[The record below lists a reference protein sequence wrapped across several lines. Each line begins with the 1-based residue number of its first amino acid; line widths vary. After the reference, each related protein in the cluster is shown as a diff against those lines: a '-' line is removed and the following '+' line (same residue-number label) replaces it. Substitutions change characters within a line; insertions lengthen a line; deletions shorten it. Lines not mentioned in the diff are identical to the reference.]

1 MPLPTI
7 CNSKTARVFIL
18 GALSTL
24 FILCKAERAHAQQI
38 ELTRAQVAQRL
49 SVAPEARAN
58 EAQVGVSQA
67 AVTAAGLLSLDNPLL
82 SALGGVRSNP
92 DGSKRL
98 AGAATLSW
106 PVDTGGKRSARV
118 DAATAEHRDARS
130 TGSLRKQQLLLAV
143 LLRHAMAL
151 RDAQQVALAEARA
164 VNSQKVLAAAKR
176 RHVAGSV
183 PPIDVSLA
191 TLQHGRDA
199 AGALSARGE
208 YDADTLRLAAM
219 LGLTTGEA
227 ARVSGALVP
236 VEEPPPLDVMLRQID
251 KRSDLL
257 AATARVQ
264 AAQAR
269 ASRERSAAAPTLNIL
284 AQYERDDGSN
294 IGTVGLAIP
303 LALLN
308 ANASARA
315 TSQAEIRAA
324 QAERSA
330 LRASAMGEIRAH
342 YATYLATKQARE
354 ALAPTAA
361 AVSESI
367 ALVTRAYELG
377 EGDLASVLLVH
388 REALEAQRALLDAEY
403 AHAVAKLELLIN
415 AGRTPQ

>member
-1 MPLPTI
+1 MHSPTI
-7 CNSKTARVFIL
+7 RNSKTAQVVIL
-18 GALSTL
+18 GALSAL
-24 FILCKAERAHAQQI
+24 IILCKVEPADAQEI
-38 ELTRAQVAQRL
+38 ELTRTQLVQRL
-49 SVAPEARAN
+49 AEAPEVRAS
-58 EAQVGVSQA
+58 EAQIAVSRA
-67 AVTAAGLLSLDNPLL
+67 AVTAAGVLSLDNPLF
-82 SALGGVRSNP
+82 SALGGIRSNP

-106 PVDTGGKRSARV
+106 PVDTGGKRSDRV

-130 TGSLRKQQLLLAV
+130 TGNLRKQQLLLAV

-164 VNSQKVLAAAKR
+164 ANSQKVLAAAKR

-208 YDADTLRLAAM
+208 YNADTLRLAAL
-219 LGLTTGEA
+219 LGLTTSET
-227 ARVSGALVP
+227 ARVRGALVP
-236 VEEPPPLDVMLRQID
+236 VDEPPPLDVMLRQID
-251 KRSDLL
+251 KRSDLQ

-269 ASRERSAAAPTLNIL
+269 ASRERSAASPTINIL

-294 IGTVGLAIP
+294 IGTVGVAIP

-315 TSQAEIRAA
+315 ISQAEIRAA
-324 QAERSA
+324 QAERAA
-330 LRASAMGEIRAH
+330 LRASALGDIRAH

-361 AVSESI
+361 AVNESI
-367 ALVTRAYELG
+367 ALATRAYELG

-388 REALEAQRALLDAEY
+388 REALEAQRALLDSEY

>member
-1 MPLPTI
+1 MSSPTI
-7 CNSKTARVFIL
+7 CNSKTARAVVL
-18 GALSTL
+18 GALSAL
-24 FILCKAERAHAQQI
+24 VILCIGERAHAQQV
-38 ELTRAQVAQRL
+38 ELSRAYVVRRL
-49 SVAPEARAN
+49 TEAPEARAS
-58 EAQVGVSQA
+58 EAQVGVSRA
-67 AVTAAGLLSLDNPLL
+67 AVTAAGVLSLDNPLL

-106 PVDTGGKRSARV
+106 PVDTGGKRSDRV

-130 TGSLRKQQLLLAV
+130 AGNLRKQQLLLTV
-143 LLRHAMAL
+143 LLRHAMSL
-151 RDAQQVALAEARA
+151 RDTQQVALAEARA
-164 VNSQKVLAAAKR
+164 ANSLKVLQAAKR
-176 RHVAGSV
+176 RHIAGSV

-199 AGALSARGE
+199 AAALSARGE
-208 YDADTLRLAAM
+208 YNADTLRLAAM
-219 LGLTTGEA
+219 LGLTTEETT
-227 ARVSGALVP
+227 RVSGALVP
-236 VEEPPPLDVMLRQID
+236 LEEPPPLDVMLRRID
-251 KRSDLL
+251 KRSDLQT
-257 AATARVQ
+257 ATTRVQ

-269 ASRERSAAAPTLNIL
+269 ASRERSAASPTINIL

-294 IGTVGLAIP
+294 IGTVGVAVP

-315 TSQAEIRAA
+315 TSHAEIRAA
-324 QAERSA
+324 QAERAA
-330 LRASAMGEIRAH
+330 LRAAAMGEIRAH
-342 YATYLATKQARE
+342 YATYVATRQARE

-367 ALVTRAYELG
+367 ALATRAYELG

-388 REALEAQRALLDAEY
+388 RETLEAQRALLDAEY
-403 AHAVAKLELLIN
+403 AHAAAKLELLIN

>member
-1 MPLPTI
+1 MPSPTI
-7 CNSKTARVFIL
+7 ANSTTVRVVIL
-18 GALSTL
+18 SALSTL
-24 FILCKAERAHAQQI
+24 VVLCLGERAHAQEI
-38 ELTRAQVAQRL
+38 ELTRAHLVGRL
-49 SVAPEARAN
+49 AEAPELRAS
-58 EAQVGVSQA
+58 EAQIGVSRA
-67 AVTAAGLLSLDNPLL
+67 AVTAAGVLSLDNPLL

-92 DGSKRL
+92 DGSRRL

-118 DAATAEHRDARS
+118 EAATAEHRDARS
-130 TGSLRKQQLLLAV
+130 TGSLRKQQVLLAV

-151 RDAQQVALAEARA
+151 RDAQQVALTAARA
-164 VNSQKVLAAAKR
+164 VNAEKVLAAARR
-176 RHVAGSV
+176 RHEAGSV

-199 AGALSARGE
+199 AAALSARGE
-208 YDADTLRLAAM
+208 YNADTLRLSAL
-219 LGLTTGEA
+219 LGLTTGEPI
-227 ARVSGALVP
+227 RVSGALVP
-236 VEEPPPLDVMLRQID
+236 PNEPPPLDVMLRQID
-251 KRSDLL
+251 KRSDLQ
-257 AATARVQ
+257 AAAARVQ

-269 ASRERSAAAPTLNIL
+269 ASRERSAASPTINIL

-294 IGTVGLAIP
+294 IGTVGLAVP

-324 QAERSA
+324 QAERAA
-330 LRASAMGEIRAH
+330 LRASAIGEVRVH
-342 YATYLATKQARE
+342 YASYLATKAARE
-354 ALAPTAA
+354 ALAPTAVA
-361 AVSESI
+361 ASESI
-367 ALVTRAYELG
+367 ALATRAYELG

-388 REALEAQRALLDAEY
+388 REALEAQRALLEAEY